1 MHIKIQGG
9 GAGKYANTGSCSSL
23 VSYLEHEDLDRIKQ
37 GQKVEPFFS
46 HTANSIS
53 GNIIIEAIDNNK
65 KKLCKDDSKF
75 FMVTV
80 SPSQSELA
88 HLGKTPEEQSEK
100 LKDFVRHEVMEKYAE
115 NFKKELN
122 AEDLM
127 YYGKIHHERKTNKE
141 EGNLHIH
148 IIVSRKSNDGRLK
161 LSPMTNHQNTKK
173 GAVKG
178 GFTRIDYYSS
188 VERAFDNKYL
198 YQRKREEQ
206 FDYKKQYK
214 KADVKQLQELNKEKF
229 KCNQYQIENRN
240 QFIQNCKEQ
249 GFSNKAIDNMFQGN
263 SIEKEGNSFS
273 IKLTDNMFELVSLAT
288 SFGKILQHASGGGQ
302 SADDNPRNKKR
313 RLI

>member
-37 GQKVEPFFS
+37 GQKIEPFFS
-46 HTANSIS
+46 HTESALS
-53 GNIIIEAIDNNK
+53 GNAIIEAIDNNK
-65 KKLCKDDSKF
+65 QKLCKADSKF
-75 FMVTV
+75 FMITV
-80 SPSQSELA
+80 SPSQNELA

-122 AEDLM
+122 AIDLM

-148 IIVSRKSNDGRLK
+148 IIVSRKSKDGRLK

-178 GFTRIDYYSS
+178 GFTRIDYYNS
-188 VERAFDNKYL
+188 VEKAFDEKFL

-206 FDYKKQYK
+206 FDYKKQYI
-214 KADVKQLQELNKEKF
+214 KADVKQIQDLTKEKHQYNQQQKENKE
-229 KCNQYQIENRN
+229 
-240 QFIQNCKEQ
+240 QFIMDCKEQ
-249 GFSNKAIDNMFQGN
+249 GFSDRAMDNMFQGN
-263 SIEKEGNSFS
+263 VIEKEDSSIS
-273 IKLTDNMFELVSLAT
+273 IKLTDNVFKLVSIAT

-302 SADDNPRNKKR
+302 STDDNPRNKKR